1 MTSEPFTHS
10 MKLQYFLLLVLI
22 TMIQPLPAGSRAVV
36 NWPLVASDLTSM
48 DVDDHRRLRSA
59 PMIPM
64 STIRATTSN
73 DDEETRDPWQI
84 NQNLCPPSLAHL
96 CNIKHR
102 TPNGET
108 QNSFVTP
115 FFEGDIVLDWEQ
127 RRNLG
132 LAGMHS
138 MSSRSGSRH
147 RPRRAIIKGRDRRWP
162 DAIIPYTIDSDF
174 NHEAVKL
181 IRSALRH
188 WQQNTCIR
196 FVHKE
201 SSHQDYLRFAYI
213 PGCWSFIGRQGGE
226 QLISM
231 GPGCNVFNTIV
242 HELGHA
248 IGYWHEQSRQ
258 DRDRYIQVVQRNI
271 AQGTEENFNKIAIA
285 NVTSQGFPY
294 DFASIMHYSANAF
307 SANGKPT
314 IRMKKRYRDLLPE
327 VSANLGRPSNGLS
340 ELDIAQTRGMYEC
353 NVRAAKKQK
362 KGPCIQ
368 SESGDGREY
377 RGDIDF
383 TETGVTCQ
391 RWTSKYPHE
400 HGFLSEDEASNE
412 GRGIGHHNF
421 CRNPGGQRLRPW
433 CFTTLERTIWEY
445 CDIKICPAL

>member
-96 CNIKHR
+96 CNIQHR

-108 QNSFVTP
+108 QSSFVTP

-132 LAGMHS
+132 LAGMLS
-138 MSSRSGSRH
+138 RSSQSGSRH

-181 IRSALRH
+181 IRSALKH

-226 QLISM
+226 QLLSM
-231 GPGCNVFNTIV
+231 NWEVPVQIETGHSGCPAK
-242 HELGHA
+242 H
-248 IGYWHEQSRQ
+248 RQ
-258 DRDRYIQVVQRNI
+258 TK
-271 AQGTEENFNKIAIA
+271 GSKI
-285 NVTSQGFPY
+285 
-294 DFASIMHYSANAF
+294 
-307 SANGKPT
+307 
-314 IRMKKRYRDLLPE
+314 
-327 VSANLGRPSNGLS
+327 
-340 ELDIAQTRGMYEC
+340 